1 MPDIVARLRGW
12 KNRRS
17 ETGQDVGMPWS
28 GSILCVGNQRRPA
41 PAGQNLETSL
51 ARHLVQMPA
60 R

>member
-12 KNRRS
+12 RIDDPKLA
-17 ETGQDVGMPWS
+17 EDVGMPWS